1 MEGMSGRFVS
11 GIGDKGY
18 AHYSIQHPFM
28 SGCLKKFLNELLWLA
43 YFFNHIQSTV
53 NFLLWLHAV
62 LVIVL
67 CNKPNDCIGFAKCFQ
82 YQYWKSPKLDIG
94 MSDYYYWLQY
104 RLIAF
109 MIIWC
114 RMLPSCTLVL
124 AKIRVRLLL
133 MRTLIFGI
141 WFSPHHLSYANH
153 WFVLCTFSIENQ
165 TLKEVC
171 SLYRHSAQQLNHFI
185 LLC

>member
-43 YFFNHIQSTV
+43 YFLNHIQSTV

-141 WFSPHHLSYANH
+141 WFSPLS
-153 WFVLCTFSIENQ
+153 S
-165 TLKEVC
+165 
-171 SLYRHSAQQLNHFI
+171 FI
-185 LLC
+185 C